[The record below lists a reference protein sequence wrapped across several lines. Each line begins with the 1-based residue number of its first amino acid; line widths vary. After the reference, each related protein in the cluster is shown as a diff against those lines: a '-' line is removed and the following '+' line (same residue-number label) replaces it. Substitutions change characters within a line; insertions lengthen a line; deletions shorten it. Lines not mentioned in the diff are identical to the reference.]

1 MALTVAQKIALFEI
15 LETSYAGYVDVPV
28 DIYHLTATRYVPANT
43 EQKVQQKILERL
55 ALLSSEEEAVLTTY
69 IEQWQDIR
77 TCTTSIQGDVGGTTG
92 VAFDPF
98 TQMKRI
104 QSLVK
109 ILVPVAQYYSEF
121 TVDGVRGGFSQV
133 FGGR

>member
-1 MALTVAQKIALFEI
+1 M
-15 LETSYAGYVDVPV
+15 
-28 DIYHLTATRYVPANT
+28 YHLTAMRHVPANT

-55 ALLSSEEEAVLTTY
+55 SLLSAEEEAVLTTY

-92 VAFDPF
+92 VQFDPF

-109 ILVPVAQYYSEF
+109 ILVPVA
-121 TVDGVRGGFSQV
+121 
-133 FGGR
+133 